1 MTAPSKSISS
11 SGLGAAY
18 RSPSESGQAALIP
31 LVLSSDDMKT
41 MDGMAILLKTSSHE
55 EVMRRALDMFKI
67 VLVEASRGTEVI
79 LRSRDGKETKV
90 IVV

>member
-1 MTAPSKSISS
+1 MSASAKSPDA
-11 SGLGAAY
+11 SGLGAPY
-18 RSPSESGQAALIP
+18 RSSSKPAPVAAPQFVPSSEDL
-31 LVLSSDDMKT
+31 KT
-41 MDGMAILLKTSSHE
+41 MDSMAILLGTSSTE
-55 EVMRRALDMFKI
+55 EVMRRALDLFKV

>member
-1 MTAPSKSISS
+1 MPDPVKTPSS
-11 SGLGAAY
+11 SGIGAPY
-18 RSPSESGQAALIP
+18 RSPSKPAPVAVP
-31 LVLSSDDMKT
+31 KFPSSEDLKT
-41 MDGMAILLKTSSHE
+41 MDSMAILLGTSSTE
-55 EVMRRALDMFKI
+55 EVMRRALDLFKV

>member
-1 MTAPSKSISS
+1 
-11 SGLGAAY
+11 
-18 RSPSESGQAALIP
+18 
-31 LVLSSDDMKT
+31 
-41 MDGMAILLKTSSHE
+41 MAILLGTSSTE
-55 EVMRRALDMFKI
+55 EVMRRALDLFKV